1 MNRKISQKS
10 IETFVSCLVQEEKSS
25 ATIAK
30 YTRDIEKL
38 RKYAKNREITK
49 ALMIEY
55 KKYLYDTGKY
65 KTTSINSFIIAAN
78 RYLEYM
84 NWQDAKVKTFC
95 VQNDPFC
102 AEDKL
107 LSKQEYKTLV
117 NTANQQGKFRL
128 SMILQTIC
136 MTGIR
141 ISELSAITVS
151 SVRQGHTEVKNKG
164 KLRQIILSP
173 SLQKLLLL
181 YIKNEGIESGIVF
194 KTSHG
199 APLDRSN
206 IWKEMKNLCI
216 YANIN
221 PEKVFPHNLRH
232 LFALSFYQVGHDIA
246 KLADMLGHSSIETTR
261 LYIKTSSTEHCRQL
275 EEMDLICETTIP
287 HN

>member
-10 IETFVSCLVQEEKSS
+10 IESFVSCLVQEEKSNT
-25 ATIAK
+25 TIAK

-49 ALMIEY
+49 TLMMGY
-55 KKYLYDTGKY
+55 KKFLYDTGKY
-65 KTTSINSFIIAAN
+65 KISSINSFIIAAN

-102 AEDKL
+102 SEDKL
-107 LSKQEYKTLV
+107 LSKQEYKKLV
-117 NTANQQGKFRL
+117 NTANQQGKLRL
-128 SMILQTIC
+128 SMVLQTIC

-141 ISELSAITVS
+141 VSELSAITVS
-151 SVRQGHTEVKNKG
+151 SVKEGHMEINNKG
-164 KLRQIILSP
+164 KSRQVIFSP

-181 YIKNEGIESGIVF
+181 YIKNEEIESGIVF
-194 KTSHG
+194 RTSHG
-199 APLDRSN
+199 TPLDRSN

-216 YANIN
+216 QADIN

-232 LFALSFYQVGHDIA
+232 LFALSFYQVEHDIA

-261 LYIKTSSTEHCRQL
+261 LYIKTSSKEHCKQL
-275 EEMDLICETTIP
+275 EEMNLICATTLS

>member
-1 MNRKISQKS
+1 MNRKISKKS
-10 IETFVSCLVQEEKSS
+10 IESFVSCLIREEKSD

-49 ALMIEY
+49 TLMIGY
-55 KKYLYDTGKY
+55 KKYLYDTGNY
-65 KTTSINSFIIAAN
+65 KIASINSFIVVAN

-84 NWQDAKVKTFC
+84 NWQDAKIKTFC
-95 VQNDPFC
+95 IQNDPFC
-102 AEDKL
+102 PEDKL
-107 LSKQEYKTLV
+107 LSKQEYKKLV
-117 NTANQQGKFRL
+117 STANQMGKLRL

-141 ISELSAITVS
+141 VSELSAITVS
-151 SVRQGHTEVKNKG
+151 SVKEGHTEINNKG
-164 KLRQIILSP
+164 KSRQIIFSP
-173 SLQKLLLL
+173 SLQKLLLF
-181 YIKNEGIESGIVF
+181 YIKKEKIESGIVF
-194 KTSHG
+194 RTRYG
-199 APLDRSN
+199 TPIDRSN
-206 IWKEMKNLCI
+206 IWKEMKKLCI

-261 LYIKTSSTEHCRQL
+261 LYIKTSSKEHCRQL
-275 EEMDLICETTIP
+275 EEMDLACTNDLP

>member
-1 MNRKISQKS
+1 MNRKITQKS
-10 IETFVSCLVQEEKSS
+10 IQSFISCLVQEEKSS

-30 YTRDIEKL
+30 YARDIEKL
-38 RKYAKNREITK
+38 RKFAKNREISK
-49 ALMIEY
+49 NLMMEY
-55 KKYLYDTGKY
+55 KEFLYDTGKF

-84 NWQDAKVKTFC
+84 HWHDAKVKTYS

-102 AEDKL
+102 SEDKL
-107 LSKQEYKTLV
+107 LSKQEYKKLV
-117 NTANQQGKFRL
+117 DTANQQGKLRL

-141 ISELSAITVS
+141 VSELSAITVS
-151 SVRQGHTEVKNKG
+151 SVKKGYTEIKNKG
-164 KLRQIILSP
+164 KIRQIILSP

-181 YIKNEGIESGIVF
+181 YIKNNKIENGIVF
-194 KTSHG
+194 RTSHG
-199 APLDRSN
+199 TPPDRSN

-216 YANIN
+216 CANIN

-232 LFALSFYQVGHDIA
+232 LFALSFYQVDHDIA
-246 KLADMLGHSSIETTR
+246 KLADILGHSSIETTR
-261 LYIKTSSTEHCRQL
+261 LYIKTSSREHCRQL
-275 EEMDLICETTIP
+275 EEMDLTCENLIP